1 MSRGEEIVTIST
13 SSPVRRFEPEEIFIE
28 AETHSDQGISVGLSR
43 LAGRKYKQI
52 QADSSNNTYLGN
64 KLIIGLIAGVCALTL
79 LLLNAVGLIIFRRNN
94 AKLADGI
101 H

>member
-28 AETHSDQGISVGLSR
+28 AETHSDQGISVGLELR
-43 LAGRKYKQI
+43 CKQLRPN
-52 QADSSNNTYLGN
+52 SSNNTYLGN

>member
-1 MSRGEEIVTIST
+1 MTIST

-28 AETHSDQGISVGLSR
+28 AETHQDQGNN
-43 LAGRKYKQI
+43 
-52 QADSSNNTYLGN
+52 SNNHEMDENIFKGN

-94 AKLADGI
+94 AKLADGM